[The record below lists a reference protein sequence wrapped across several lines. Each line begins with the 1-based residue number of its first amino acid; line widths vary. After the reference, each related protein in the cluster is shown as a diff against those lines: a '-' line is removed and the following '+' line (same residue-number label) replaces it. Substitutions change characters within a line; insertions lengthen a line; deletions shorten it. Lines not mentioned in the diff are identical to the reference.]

1 MKHGYRTLAENVT
14 DVVGPPTLIIL
25 GELVVGLVVRSLR

>member
-14 DVVGPPTLIIL
+14 DVVGLTTLLIL
-25 GELVVGLVVRSLR
+25 GEYTVGLVVHWLR